1 MAPAGP
7 LLLAADNYPLMP
19 IQSER
24 ALTAGIKV
32 GPSAALELMW
42 VLHGAG
48 ADHVL
53 EGRFASTEPVRL
65 AFGPTLRSFWGDG
78 VRGFGEMVVLA
89 ERSDSLRN
97 SDIQGF
103 FAGADRAAASSAAT
117 PSLLSESRA
126 ERTAIENRLAAL
138 RADPSV
144 RARYISLL
152 KEVWEAV
159 RVEWEETGRA
169 AVIAATRDW
178 QRQLAEGTAFRDLL
192 QRTRLWPGRSDL
204 EGLADAAAAEGRMVL
219 TPGWFFGDIHVVE
232 LDGWMYLG
240 RGIQPHSHD
249 ADLRH
254 TADHVSKTMKA
265 FADPTRLAILMWLAQ
280 KPASVTEVSRQFK
293 LSQPTVSAHV
303 QLLREAGVIE
313 DKPAGRSSLLSV
325 REESVRE
332 VLGGAE
338 EALLKGCRP

>member
-1 MAPAGP
+1 
-7 LLLAADNYPLMP
+7 MP

-24 ALTAGIKV
+24 VPTVSIQV
-32 GPSAALELMW
+32 VPSAALELMW

-65 AFGPTLRSFWGDG
+65 AFAPTLRSFWGDG

-89 ERSDSLRN
+89 ERSDSLHDA
-97 SDIQGF
+97 DIHGF
-103 FAGADRAAASSAAT
+103 FAGAERAAASSAPT
-117 PSLLSESRA
+117 PSLLSESHA

-138 RADPSV
+138 RADPKV

-152 KEVWEAV
+152 KEVWGAV

-178 QRQLAEGTAFRDLL
+178 QRQLAEGISFRDLL

-204 EGLADAAAAEGRMVL
+204 EGLAEAAAAEGRMVL

-338 EALLKGCRP
+338 EALLKGCRL

>member
-1 MAPAGP
+1 
-7 LLLAADNYPLMP
+7 MP

-24 ALTAGIKV
+24 ARTISIKV
-32 GPSAALELMW
+32 VPSAALELMW
-42 VLHGAG
+42 VLHNGG

-53 EGRFASTEPVRL
+53 EGRFASIEAVRV

-89 ERSDSLRN
+89 DRSRSLLD
-97 SDIQGF
+97 SDIHGF
-103 FAGADRAAASSAAT
+103 FAGIDRAAGSSTAT
-117 PSLLSESRA
+117 PSLLSESPA
-126 ERTAIENRLAAL
+126 ERTAIDARLDAL
-138 RADPSV
+138 RTDPNL
-144 RARYISLL
+144 RARYITLL

-159 RVEWEETGRA
+159 RVEWEQTGRA

-178 QRQLAEGTAFRDLL
+178 QKQLAAGIPFRDLL
-192 QRTRLWPGRSDL
+192 QRSRLWPGRPDF
-204 EGLADAAAAEGRMVL
+204 EGLADAAAADGRMVL
-219 TPGWFFGDIHVVE
+219 TPGWFFGDIHVEE

-249 ADLRH
+249 ADLRQ
-254 TADHVSKTMKA
+254 TANHVSKTMKA

-280 KPASVTEVSRQFK
+280 RPASVTEISRQFK

-313 DKPAGRSSLLSV
+313 DRPSGRSSLLSV
-325 REESVRE
+325 SEESVRE

-338 EALLKGCRP
+338 ESLLKGCHQ

>member
-1 MAPAGP
+1 
-7 LLLAADNYPLMP
+7 MP

-24 ALTAGIKV
+24 VPTVSIQV
-32 GPSAALELMW
+32 VPSAALELMW

-65 AFGPTLRSFWGDG
+65 AFAPTLRSFWGDG

-89 ERSDSLRN
+89 ERSDSLHDA
-97 SDIQGF
+97 DIHGF
-103 FAGADRAAASSAAT
+103 FAGAERAAASSAPT
-117 PSLLSESRA
+117 PSVLSESHA

-138 RADPSV
+138 RADPKV

-152 KEVWEAV
+152 KEVWGAV

-178 QRQLAEGTAFRDLL
+178 QRQLAEGISFRDLL

-204 EGLADAAAAEGRMVL
+204 EGLAEAAAAEGRMVL

-338 EALLKGCRP
+338 ETLLKGCRL

>member
-1 MAPAGP
+1 
-7 LLLAADNYPLMP
+7 MP

-24 ALTAGIKV
+24 AQAISIKV
-32 GPSAALELMW
+32 VPAAVLELTW

-65 AFGPTLRSFWGDG
+65 ALGPTLRSFWGDG

-89 ERSDSLRN
+89 ERSGSLRD
-97 SDIQGF
+97 SDLHGF
-103 FAGADRAAASSAAT
+103 FAGAERAAASSAPT
-117 PSLLSESRA
+117 PSLLSESPGD
-126 ERTAIENRLAAL
+126 RTAIGNRLDTL
-138 RADPSV
+138 RADPKV
-144 RARYISLL
+144 RARYIKLL

-178 QRQLAEGTAFRDLL
+178 QRQLAEGIPFRDLL
-192 QRTRLWPGRSDL
+192 QRTRLWPGRPDF

-219 TPGWFFGDIHVVE
+219 SPGWFFGDIHVEE

-280 KPASVTEVSRQFK
+280 KPASVTEVSRHFK

-303 QLLREAGVIE
+303 QLLREAGVID

-338 EALLKGCRP
+338 EALIKGCRL

>member
-1 MAPAGP
+1 
-7 LLLAADNYPLMP
+7 MP

-24 ALTAGIKV
+24 VPTVSIQV
-32 GPSAALELMW
+32 VPSAALELMW

-48 ADHVL
+48 EDHVL

-65 AFGPTLRSFWGDG
+65 ACGPPLRLFWGGG

-152 KEVWEAV
+152 KGVWEAV
-159 RVEWEETGRA
+159 RGEWEETGRA

-178 QRQLAEGTAFRDLL
+178 QSQQAEGTAFRDPLHG
-192 QRTRLWPGRSDL
+192 TRRAPR
-204 EGLADAAAAEGRMVL
+204 
-219 TPGWFFGDIHVVE
+219 
-232 LDGWMYLG
+232 
-240 RGIQPHSHD
+240 
-249 ADLRH
+249 
-254 TADHVSKTMKA
+254 
-265 FADPTRLAILMWLAQ
+265 
-280 KPASVTEVSRQFK
+280 
-293 LSQPTVSAHV
+293 
-303 QLLREAGVIE
+303 
-313 DKPAGRSSLLSV
+313 
-325 REESVRE
+325 
-332 VLGGAE
+332 
-338 EALLKGCRP
+338 RPEP

>member
-1 MAPAGP
+1 
-7 LLLAADNYPLMP
+7 MP

-24 ALTAGIKV
+24 TATAGIRIA
-32 GPSAALELMW
+32 PSAAFELMW
-42 VLHGAG
+42 VLHNCG

-53 EGRFASTEPVRL
+53 EGRFASTEAVRVT
-65 AFGPTLRSFWGDG
+65 FGPRLRSFWADG
-78 VRGFGEMVVLA
+78 VRGFSEVIVLA
-89 ERSDSLRN
+89 DRCGSLRD
-97 SDIQGF
+97 SDLESF
-103 FAGADRAAASSAAT
+103 FAGAERAAASSVAT
-117 PSLLSESRA
+117 PSLLSESPA
-126 ERTAIENRLAAL
+126 ERTAIDRRLDAL
-138 RADPSV
+138 RADPKL
-144 RARYISLL
+144 RASYVSLL
-152 KEVWEAV
+152 DEVWAAV
-159 RVEWEETGRA
+159 RGEWDETGRA

-178 QRQLAEGTAFRDLL
+178 QKQLAEGVPFRNLL
-192 QRTRLWPGRSDL
+192 QRTRLWPGRPDI
-204 EGLADAAAAEGRMVL
+204 EGLADADAAEGRMVL

-232 LDGWMYLG
+232 LDGWMFLG

-254 TADHVSKTMKA
+254 TAEHVSKTMKA

-280 KPASVTEVSRQFK
+280 RPASVTEVSRQFK

-325 REESVRE
+325 REQSVRE

-338 EALLKGCRP
+338 EALLKGCRL